1 MRNTLIIPAILLPPI
16 LLPPILLLGA
26 CTVGPDYAGP
36 PELAGAAAPGA
47 GFVRNGGD
55 FATAT
60 PQLADWWT
68 VLNDPVLNQLEQ
80 RALAGSPDLA
90 VALARLNQARAALQ
104 LEKLEEMP
112 QLGAIGTAAHIRL
125 PGITGG
131 EDGEGSDG
139 TSTNFYNLGLNASW
153 EVDLFGGH
161 RRRME
166 TARAQLDAADAS
178 VADARVSLT
187 SAVAQAYL
195 EYRDRQ
201 ARLGLVRDA
210 VAQREQL
217 LDFIRQR
224 FDRGVGTQS
233 DVERAQ
239 LALEN
244 TKQQI
249 APLTADSARFAN
261 ALAILT
267 GGVPG
272 AVDPLLQAQAP
283 IPLPPANV
291 PVGDPAS
298 LLARRPD
305 IRVAERK
312 IAADNAK
319 IGLAEAARLPR
330 LSFMGILGIG
340 GTRPGDLVDLDDFTA
355 IAAPM
360 LQWNFLDFGRGRA
373 EVNQAEAV
381 RDESEAAW
389 RGTVLGALRDVED
402 AMGNFRASRETVAS
416 QARAEAAEAR
426 LEQIEQQR
434 FDVGT
439 GTRPAVLE
447 AQLARNTAQTQ
458 LSQSKAQLT
467 MNFITLQKAL
477 GLGWTPA
484 P

>member
-1 MRNTLIIPAILLPPI
+1 MRNTLIIPVVLF
-16 LLPPILLLGA
+16 LGA

-36 PELAGAAAPGA
+36 PDLAGASAPGN
-47 GFVRNGGD
+47 GFVRNDGD
-55 FATAT
+55 FAGAT
-60 PQLADWWT
+60 PELARWWT
-68 VLNDPVLNQLEQ
+68 ALNDPVLDQLEQ
-80 RALAGSPDLA
+80 RALADSPDLA
-90 VALARLNQARAALQ
+90 AARARLNQARAALR
-104 LEKLEEMP
+104 LEKLDEMP
-112 QLGAIGTAAHIRL
+112 EVGAIGTAAHIRL
-125 PGITGG
+125 PGITGDD
-131 EDGEGSDG
+131 DGEGEGGSS

-161 RRRME
+161 RRKME
-166 TARAQLDAADAS
+166 AARAELDAADAS
-178 VADARVSLT
+178 IADARVSLT
-187 SAVAQAYL
+187 AAVAQAYL

-201 ARLGLVRDA
+201 ARLGLAREA
-210 VAQREQL
+210 IGQREQL
-217 LDFIRQR
+217 LGFIRQR
-224 FDRGVGTQS
+224 QERGVGTTS

-239 LALEN
+239 LALEEARR
-244 TKQQI
+244 QI
-249 APLTADSARFAN
+249 APLTADAARFAN

-272 AVDPLLQAQAP
+272 TVDALLQTQAP
-283 IPLPPANV
+283 VPLPPANV
-291 PVGDPAS
+291 AVGDPAS

-312 IAADNAK
+312 LAADNAR

-360 LQWNFLDFGRGRA
+360 LQWNFLDFGRGA
-373 EVNQAEAV
+373 AQVNQAGAV

-402 AMGNFRASRETVAS
+402 AMVDFRASRELVAS
-416 QARAEAAEAR
+416 QARAEASGAK

-447 AQLARNTAQTQ
+447 AQLARNTSQMA
-458 LSQSKAQLT
+458 LSQAKAQLT
-467 MNFITLQKAL
+467 MNFVTLQKAL
-477 GLGWTPA
+477 GLGWNAA
-484 P
+484 PQ